1 MKALCVSGMPNPTG
15 PTPPGTLSRRDEAH
29 ALAKK
34 ALTLRVSSHVC
45 WHVYGLLHRA
55 ERNYPEAIKCYKRA
69 LKLEPGLNGGDGQ
82 ILRDLSHLQIQE
94 RDIEGFVESRSAL
107 LAARPGQRHNWL
119 PLAVGHHLTGVAM
132 MGGGGSGGGPPSSS
146 SRPSSAAAAGGGER
160 EREFFFF
167 FRDKGAESSSS
178 AFSLRAPLTTGR
190 NASFHLTSWSARGQV
205 QAKK

>member
-1 MKALCVSGMPNPTG
+1 MTLGRAPDQGELGSTSATYCAGRLSPT
-15 PTPPGTLSRRDEAH
+15 SI
-29 ALAKK
+29 
-34 ALTLRVSSHVC
+34 
-45 WHVYGLLHRA
+45 YGLLHRA